1 MLVQRWASRRH
12 AIVAGF
18 AACGLAA
25 CGAASQPITGASAA
39 PGAPTAAASAGTEAG
54 GASTID
60 RAKLGSLTNYAYTLT
75 VNGVTFSGRV
85 HSPTDWESTA
95 PFVVLHING
104 SSYAKVGATWY
115 KNSDSPQ
122 AYAQSAY
129 PGAAMQF
136 SGFTRVSGAT
146 TRRGGVCTESGLPG
160 HTWTIASPTGA
171 AALTELASACI
182 ADGTGAL

>member
-1 MLVQRWASRRH
+1 M
-12 AIVAGF
+12 
-18 AACGLAA
+18 
-25 CGAASQPITGASAA
+25 
-39 PGAPTAAASAGTEAG
+39 
-54 GASTID
+54 
-60 RAKLGSLTNYAYTLT
+60 
-75 VNGVTFSGRV
+75 
-85 HSPTDWESTA
+85 
-95 PFVVLHING
+95 LHING

-182 ADGTGAL
+182 ADGTGALLALSVGAHSSSIPGSTHSLTDSLTITSVGSVALIPVPSPVQSS